1 MNEKA
6 IANLKAK
13 PELKLA
19 ILKEAEADEMW
30 SYVQNKKKQRWL
42 WYVIDHNTKEILA
55 YTLGTRKYF
64 VFKKLKNLLKPFEI
78 DIFYTDNWGA
88 YSQNLDSEKHIIDKK
103 FTQSIERK
111 NLNFRTRIK
120 RLTRKTICFSRSC
133 EMHDIVI
140 GLYINAVEFAR
151 T

>member
-140 GLYINAVEFAR
+140 GLYINAVEFAS

>member
-30 SYVQNKKKQRWL
+30 SYLQNKKKQRWL

-88 YSQNLDSEKHIIDKK
+88 YSQNLDPQN
-103 FTQSIERK
+103 T
-111 NLNFRTRIK
+111 
-120 RLTRKTICFSRSC
+120 
-133 EMHDIVI
+133 
-140 GLYINAVEFAR
+140 
-151 T
+151 

>member
-1 MNEKA
+1 VNEKA

-140 GLYINAVEFAR
+140 GLYINAVEFAS